1 MNGCHS
7 KYLHCALLVNI
18 SLMRWK
24 SSCKQKICEY
34 DLICMESS
42 DFSFSSHSFMRI
54 IAFGTGNVLYSSR
67 MPPTLCL
74 RTTQFKVGSTSL
86 ARNHKVGGA
95 NRSNIKWFCYQNR
108 PRSISRYVI
117 ISSIE
122 NITIRTA
129 LERWPYATHMHIW
142 KMQHNT
148 IKPAGQQCLVAQR
161 PHKPHEITNSDYRQ
175 HSRKM

>member
-24 SSCKQKICEY
+24 RVWFNLHGIIGLQLQFP
-34 DLICMESS
+34 LIYAHNCV
-42 DFSFSSHSFMRI
+42 R
-54 IAFGTGNVLYSSR
+54 Y
-67 MPPTLCL
+67 CL

-86 ARNHKVGGA
+86 ARNHKVGGS
-95 NRSNIKWFCYQNR
+95 NSSNIKLFCYQNR

-117 ISSIE
+117 ISSVE

-129 LERWPYATHMHIW
+129 LERRPYATHMHIW